1 MFQFAKKL
9 STKNLPWRGIAR
21 YLEGHAK
28 VGRKKTRCFFCG
40 YGPCGEPFNDKWRL
54 AGPCLGKTCHPLMKE
69 QWQSSDKYTA
79 KLRIKLMMPTRESI
93 SKLIENRGFNSLRKV
108 LEKKSAFQFSP
119 MMDQVNRTR
128 ELNGLPRI
136 DETTSVED
144 IAPQEADE
152 RVFVPESQPQ
162 AGCSSR
168 YIDAMRYKTFID
180 AVPTFNG
187 NLNFIV
193 HTSHQDFEK
202 RFSALGKNDVL
213 PIFLVDND
221 AKLRGQTSE
230 FSPRILRRDFT
241 SCINHLFESNCMVA
255 RNLPFVIT
263 MRLLYLTFS
272 VDSSG
277 SQRIL

>member
-1 MFQFAKKL
+1 M
-9 STKNLPWRGIAR
+9 
-21 YLEGHAK
+21 
-28 VGRKKTRCFFCG
+28 
-40 YGPCGEPFNDKWRL
+40 
-54 AGPCLGKTCHPLMKE
+54 ME

-79 KLRIKLMMPTRESI
+79 KLRIKLMMPTRENV

-119 MMDQVNRTR
+119 TMDQVNRTR
-128 ELNGLPRI
+128 ELNGLPKI
-136 DETTSVED
+136 NEATSVED

-168 YIDAMRYKTFID
+168 YLDAMRYKMFID

-187 NLNFIV
+187 NSNFIV
-193 HTSHQDFEK
+193 HTSHHDFEN
-202 RFSALGKNDVL
+202 RFLSLGKNDLL
-213 PIFLVDND
+213 PIFLVDNG
-221 AKLRGQTSE
+221 AKLRGLTSE
-230 FSPRILRRDFT
+230 ISPRILRRDFT
-241 SCINHLFESNCMVA
+241 SCINHLFESNCMVS

-263 MRLLYLTFS
+263 MRLLYLPFS

-277 SQRIL
+277 SQRILSNEFFRYLLNFHFCLLEIDRVTTLYN